1 MKRRVRLAGK
11 YIIVI
16 CAAIFVCLFCSALR
30 AEENIDA
37 QLKEQEQQ
45 YDELRRKIAGT
56 RQKIFESNKKAK
68 KVTYQIDVIN
78 KKIDDTKQK
87 VAVVTKDIKKVEGN
101 ITVLTGQIEQI
112 KKRIAECESYLR
124 KRVVSMYKYGSATE
138 FEVLIYSDGAR
149 DAMDNLYLLRK
160 IARQDQMII
169 LELSE
174 QKQRFSDTHAK
185 LNTQKGVLKEKNKE
199 LNVQH
204 AELKIAVGEKEIAL
218 KQIQKEKA
226 IYIAQQ
232 KEFEKAAQALQ
243 GTIKRLLAAKR
254 AKNKK
259 SSAPTVVYYKGGKIA
274 WPVQG
279 RITSEYGT
287 RIHPVFKTKLKHSGL
302 DIAAP
307 TGTPIAAAS
316 TGEVLYAGTMRG
328 YGNVVILDHGGDLTT
343 VYGHMSKIAC
353 SENQKVTKGSIIGYV
368 GSTGISTGPH
378 LHFEVRVNGNTVDPM
393 SYLR

>member
-1 MKRRVRLAGK
+1 MKRCGCLDRK
-11 YIIVI
+11 YIVLLGTL
-16 CAAIFVCLFCSALR
+16 IFVCQFSSALY

-37 QLKEQEQQ
+37 QLREQEQQ

-68 KVTYQIDVIN
+68 KVTYQIDAIN

-112 KKRIAECESYLR
+112 KKRIAECENYLR
-124 KRVVSMYKYGSATE
+124 KRVVGMYKYGSSTE
-138 FEVLIYSDGAR
+138 FEVLIYSDGVR

-160 IARQDQMII
+160 IAKQDQMVI

-174 QKQRFSDTHAK
+174 HKQRLSDTHVK
-185 LNTQKGVLKEKNKE
+185 LNTQKGMLKEKNKE

-204 AELKIAVGEKEIAL
+204 EQLKTAVGEKEIAL

-232 KEFEKAAQALQ
+232 KEFERAAQALQ

-254 AKNKK
+254 AKNKN
-259 SSAPTVVYYKGGKIA
+259 SSTPSVVYYKGGKIA

-279 RITSEYGT
+279 RISSEYGI
-287 RIHPVFKTKLKHSGL
+287 RVHPVFKTKLKHSGL

-307 TGTPIAAAS
+307 TGTPIAAAAA
-316 TGEVLYAGTMRG
+316 GEVLYAGTMRG
-328 YGNVVILDHGGDLTT
+328 YGQVVILDHGGDLTT
-343 VYGHMSKIAC
+343 VYGHMSKILCA
-353 SENQKVTKGSIIGYV
+353 ENQKVSKGSIIGHV
-368 GSTGISTGPH
+368 GMTGIATGPH

-393 SYLR
+393 GYLR